1 MHRLP
6 VPAIIPLLL
15 LACVLDVG
23 AQDSAPPS
31 GTGEEEVRAVVRAFY
46 FHLSHG
52 DWEALISQILPAKV
66 TARWSPSQPN
76 STASPGAPGTSHV
89 TRRIAV
95 EVECAS
101 DHGPR
106 VDHAVVTL
114 EGKWAL
120 ARVPA
125 CVEGSG
131 GMDEF
136 RLLRVQERWRIVY
149 IAMAPR

>member
-31 GTGEEEVRAVVRAFY
+31 GSGEEEVRAVVRAFY
-46 FHLSHG
+46 FH
-52 DWEALISQILPAKV
+52 
-66 TARWSPSQPN
+66 
-76 STASPGAPGTSHV
+76 
-89 TRRIAV
+89 
-95 EVECAS
+95 AS